1 MPAFLYKAVS
11 GDGELVT
18 GVLNGTS
25 RAQVINHIQSLGQTP
40 IRVAES
46 TQTTGSTRRM
56 RRITGQHI
64 AGFTRELGTLLHAG
78 IPLERALAILASLA
92 EGDRMKNLLEGVRQ
106 QVKAGATLADA
117 MQAQDGV
124 FSRFYLNL
132 VRAGEAGSALE
143 VVLERLAEYLEQVR
157 EMRSSLLSALIY
169 PAILVLVALISIFIL
184 LGYVVPRFTEL
195 FEGVGQ
201 VLPLST
207 RITIAT
213 GEFLQHYGWVV
224 LLLAVAAGWLVRYQ
238 LGQPRSR
245 YRWHSRFLQLPLAG
259 PIIIRV
265 EIARFA
271 RTLGV
276 LLENGVPL
284 LQALLIAKDTAG
296 NEVIASGLER
306 VAGSLREA
314 LPCVCNP
321 YDPSWR
327 GIRATGGCT
336 AAGRTNIRKGNP
348 CEHQA
353 GTGTAGARTH
363 SGARCRYR
371 GGNHFHTGGNTRNQ
385 STGVLTRKEKHMQQ
399 REPFRGN
406 RSRGFTLIEL
416 LVVLVILG
424 LLAGLVGPQVLRY
437 LGSAK
442 SDTAMLQ
449 IEELG
454 AGLDLYHLEVGRYPT
469 TEEGLKALVEQPAGV
484 TAWNGPYLKK
494 KRVPV
499 DPWGNEYQYRSPGEH
514 GMYDLYSLGGD
525 NLEGGESENADVVSW

>member
-306 VAGSLREA
+306 VAGSLREGQGLATTLAEVAHFPAFATHMIRVGEESGRLVDVLQQVAQTYERETHASIKRA
-314 LPCVCNP
+314 LALLEPALILVL
-321 YDPSWR
+321 
-327 GIRATGGCT
+327 GVVI
-336 AAGRTNIRKGNP
+336 AAVII
-348 CEHQA
+348 
-353 GTGTAGARTH
+353 
-363 SGARCRYR
+363 S
-371 GGNHFHTGGNTRNQ
+371 
-385 STGVLTRKEKHMQQ
+385 
-399 REPFRGN
+399 
-406 RSRGFTLIEL
+406 I
-416 LVVLVILG
+416 LVAILG
-424 LLAGLVGPQVLRY
+424 INQLVF
-437 LGSAK
+437 
-442 SDTAMLQ
+442 
-449 IEELG
+449 
-454 AGLDLYHLEVGRYPT
+454 
-469 TEEGLKALVEQPAGV
+469 
-484 TAWNGPYLKK
+484 
-494 KRVPV
+494 
-499 DPWGNEYQYRSPGEH
+499 
-514 GMYDLYSLGGD
+514 
-525 NLEGGESENADVVSW
+525 